1 MTRTLLLPFALAV
14 LGFVPQQPPAP
25 AAGGLDTAAITRAL
39 GRTGAIQA
47 DGVVYKISAPRGDL
61 KVTVNGVPIRPGLA
75 LGSWMAFRRAG
86 TAAVAHGDLVLLDR
100 EVNGVISALQQG
112 GMEITAVHNHVLG
125 ETPSIL
131 YVHFWGH
138 GPEAQLAQTLA
149 TVLSKTGTPPP
160 ATPATPPDATPFK
173 GADELQA
180 ALGRKGTMANGVLA
194 VGVPRVEKISMMGV
208 ELPPSMGMATSLN
221 FQATDDGRIAGT
233 GDFVM
238 TGDEVNKV
246 AKALRDHDIDITALH
261 SHMID
266 GTPALYFMHF
276 WAVGAPDKVGA
287 GLKAALAAMK
297 TS

>member
-1 MTRTLLLPFALAV
+1 
-14 LGFVPQQPPAP
+14 
-25 AAGGLDTAAITRAL
+25 
-39 GRTGAIQA
+39 
-47 DGVVYKISAPRGDL
+47 
-61 KVTVNGVPIRPGLA
+61 
-75 LGSWMAFRRAG
+75 MAFRRAG

-131 YVHFWGH
+131 YVHFWGR

>member
-131 YVHFWGH
+131 YVHFWGR

>member
-1 MTRTLLLPFALAV
+1 MIRIFLLSLAV
-14 LGFVPQQPPAP
+14 LGFAPQQPAAP

-39 GRTGAIQA
+39 GRTGAMQP
-47 DGVVYKISAPRGDL
+47 DGVVYKVPAPRGDL
-61 KVTVNGVPIRPGLA
+61 KVTVNGIPIKTGLA
-75 LGSWMAFRRAG
+75 LGSWMAFRKAG

-112 GMEITAVHNHVLG
+112 GMEITAIHNHVLG
-125 ETPSIL
+125 ESPSVL

-138 GPEAQLAQTLA
+138 GPEAQLRADARDGARQDRA
-149 TVLSKTGTPPP
+149 RPRRRHPPP
-160 ATPATPPDATPFK
+160 RRTRRPSRAPTRCR
-173 GADELQA
+173 A

-194 VGVPRVEKISMMGV
+194 VAVPRPETISMMGV
-208 ELPPSMGMATSLN
+208 ELPPSMGMATALN

-246 AKALRDHDIDITALH
+246 AKALRDHEIDITALH

-266 GTPALYFMHF
+266 GTPVLYFMHF
-276 WAVGAPDKVGA
+276 WVVGAPDKVGA
-287 GLKAALAAMK
+287 GLKAALGMMK